1 MTTTFITFTGSA
13 RTRFAARRR
22 GATTYRT
29 EFRTQ
34 SVLEALAAQRVVNAQ
49 R

>member
-1 MTTTFITFTGSA
+1 MTTTFTTFTGSA
-13 RTRFAARRR
+13 RARFATRRR

-34 SVLEALAAQRVVNAQ
+34 SVLETTATQRVLNAL